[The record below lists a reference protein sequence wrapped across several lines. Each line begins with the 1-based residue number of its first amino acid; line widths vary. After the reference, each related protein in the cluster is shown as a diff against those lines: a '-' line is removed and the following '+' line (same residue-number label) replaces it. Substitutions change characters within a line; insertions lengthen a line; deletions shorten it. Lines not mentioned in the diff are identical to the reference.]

1 MSPWQ
6 LERKNDPRKPQIDS
20 ATRTRT
26 RKDGARDERKDADRP
41 DLGVGL
47 GQPIIID
54 DGE

>member
-20 ATRTRT
+20 GART
-26 RKDGARDERKDADRP
+26 RKNDGRDERTDETRP
-41 DLGVGL
+41 DPVLGR
-47 GQPIIID
+47 PIIID